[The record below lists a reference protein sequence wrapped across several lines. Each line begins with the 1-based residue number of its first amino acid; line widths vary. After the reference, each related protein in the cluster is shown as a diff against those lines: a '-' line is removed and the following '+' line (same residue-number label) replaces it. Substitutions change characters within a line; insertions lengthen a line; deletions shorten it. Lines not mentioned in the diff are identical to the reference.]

1 MRTTPK
7 ETGSY
12 TRINVNSAHLV
23 PAAAAWQA
31 HKIIGSLCLAAVT
44 TCVVVVFGGLVTI
57 VVSNSPAFNEKT
69 RISQKMMATCMNVP
83 NASDYVAGFYSSD
96 KHFSRCLSSTDA
108 YIATLPD

>member
-44 TCVVVVFGGLVTI
+44 TCVVAVFGGLVTI

-69 RISQKMMATCMNVP
+69 RISQKMVAKCMNIP
-83 NASDYVAGFYSSD
+83 NASDYVAGFYSSGR
-96 KHFSRCLSSTDA
+96 HLSRCTRAADA

>member
-31 HKIIGSLCLAAVT
+31 HKIIGALCLAAAT
-44 TCVVVVFGGLVTI
+44 TCAVAVFGGLATI
-57 VVSNSPAFNEKT
+57 VISNSPAFNEKT
-69 RISQKMMATCMNVP
+69 RISQKMVDKCMNAP
-83 NASDYVAGFYSSD
+83 IASDYIAGFYSSGT
-96 KHFSRCLSSTDA
+96 HLSRCTRAADA